1 MSNEYVTNLEVLP
14 TKDITDNHIN
24 GSLTVIW
31 RDWDNILKN
40 HPKMVYA
47 SSVLPG
53 EIKGPHIHTKRTS
66 HFVCIY
72 GKVVFVLKK
81 SDGTYFE
88 IISDAKKPSMVH
100 VPKNIPSAHVN
111 LSNDISTVLTLA
123 DLAWKPNDNEMLNI
137 SFDDYDWSKWKK
149 SI

>member
-1 MSNEYVTNLEVLP
+1 M
-14 TKDITDNHIN
+14 K
-24 GSLTVIW
+24 
-31 RDWDNILKN
+31 
-40 HPKMVYA
+40 
-47 SSVLPG
+47 
-53 EIKGPHIHTKRTS
+53 
-66 HFVCIY
+66 
-72 GKVVFVLKK
+72 
-81 SDGTYFE
+81 TYFTITAGRTGTHWLSSFLSLNLE

-100 VPKNIPSAHVN
+100 IPKNIPSAHVN